1 VGQENQFDFV
11 VIGGGIIGLATA
23 MAIGERFRNASVAIV
38 EKESHPAEHQ
48 TGRNSGV
55 IHSGIYYK
63 PGSLKASFARRGN
76 ESMSRFCQENDIPF
90 EMCGKVIV
98 ATSESEIPN
107 LRMLYQ
113 RGADNQLN
121 VSWLEAP
128 AVKEVEP
135 NISCLAGIKVPS
147 TGIVDYVEVCRA
159 YVRKIEAG
167 GGKIF
172 FNNEVKSIRRGAA
185 GSADGARI
193 LITTN
198 QGEFECKFVIN
209 CAGLQSDRVA
219 RMAGENPGS
228 KIVPFRGEYF
238 ELVPEKNGLIKGLV
252 YPVPNP
258 NFPFLGVHLT
268 RSIHGH
274 IHAGPN
280 AVLALKREG
289 YKRSDIDL
297 GDLLDTLFFPG
308 FWRLSGRYCKEGFAE
323 LQRSFNRALF
333 LKSLQ
338 NLAPS
343 LEMKDLVPAAAGVRA
358 QALNID
364 GTLVDDFAIIDG
376 PNSIHVLNAPSPAAT
391 SSIEIGREIASRIPE
406 R

>member
-1 VGQENQFDFV
+1 MSKENQFDFV

-23 MAIGERFRNASVAIV
+23 MAIGERFKNASIAML
-38 EKESHPAEHQ
+38 EKESHPVAHQ

-76 ESMSRFCQENDIPF
+76 VSLIQFCEENSIPF
-90 EMCGKVIV
+90 EICGKVIV
-98 ATSESEIPN
+98 ATHEDELPN

-113 RGADNQLN
+113 RGVDNQLN
-121 VSWLEAP
+121 VSWLEAS
-128 AVKEVEP
+128 AVKELEP
-135 NISCLAGIKVPS
+135 NITCLAGIKVPS

-159 YVRKIEAG
+159 FVKKIEAA

-172 FNNEVKSIRRGAA
+172 FNSEVRAIRRTD
-185 GSADGARI
+185 GSASRVQ
-193 LITTN
+193 ITAS
-198 QGEFECKFVIN
+198 ERELECNFVIN

-219 RMAGENPGS
+219 RMAGENPLS

-238 ELVPEKNGLIKGLV
+238 ELVHEKNDLIKGLV

-268 RSIHGH
+268 RSIRGH

-289 YKRSDIDL
+289 YSKFDVDL
-297 GDLLDTLFFPG
+297 GDALDTLFFPG
-308 FWRLSGRYCKEGFAE
+308 FWRLASRYYKEGFAE
-323 LQRSFNRALF
+323 MMRSWSRELF

-343 LEMKDLVPAAAGVRA
+343 IEMKDLVPAAAGVRA
-358 QALNID
+358 QALNQD
-364 GTLVDDFAIIDG
+364 GSLVDDFAIIDA
-376 PNSIHVLNAPSPAAT
+376 PNGIHVLNAPSPAAT
-391 SSIEIGREIASRIPE
+391 SSIEIGLEIASRVPG
-406 R
+406 

>member
-1 VGQENQFDFV
+1 MSEENQFDFV
-11 VIGGGIIGLATA
+11 VIGGGIVGLATA
-23 MAIGERFRNASVAIV
+23 MAIGERFKSASIAVL
-38 EKESHPAEHQ
+38 EKESHPAAHQ

-76 ESMSRFCQENDIPF
+76 KSMVQFCEENSIPF
-90 EMCGKVIV
+90 EICGKVIV
-98 ATSESEIPN
+98 ATREDELPN

-113 RGADNQLN
+113 RGVDNELN
-121 VSWLEAP
+121 VSWLGAP
-128 AVKEVEP
+128 AVQEIEP
-135 NISCLAGIKVPS
+135 NISCLAGIRVPS
-147 TGIVDYVEVCRA
+147 TGIVDYVEVCRTF
-159 YVRKIEAG
+159 VRKIEAA

-172 FNNEVKSIRRGAA
+172 FNNEVKAIRRSSG
-185 GSADGARI
+185 GNARKV
-193 LITTN
+193 LISTN
-198 QGEFECKFVIN
+198 SRELECKFVVN

-219 RMAGENPGS
+219 HMAGENSPS

-238 ELVPEKNGLIKGLV
+238 ELVPEKNDLIKGLV

-289 YKRSDIDL
+289 YSKFDIDL
-297 GDLLDTLFFPG
+297 ADALETLFFPG
-308 FWRLSGRYCKEGFAE
+308 FWRLASRYYKEGFAE
-323 LQRSFNRALF
+323 TVRSWSRELF

-343 LEMKDLVPAAAGVRA
+343 IEMKDLVPAAAGVRA
-358 QALNID
+358 QALNQD
-364 GTLVDDFAIIDG
+364 GSLVDDFAIIDG
-376 PNSIHVLNAPSPAAT
+376 PNGIHVLNAPSPAAT
-391 SSIEIGREIASRIPE
+391 SSIEIGREIASRVSGY
-406 R
+406 